1 MTSRLWQMTDIVD
14 VLEAWEARQSD
25 RRQSLEEGLV
35 PILINDPKHWRRRA
49 SRAVENNEHLAAFW
63 RDLDAE
69 AGASGVPVH
78 YVRFG
83 SRQRVD
89 GALGQPD
96 AGHGRQLSGGA
107 TFTSHR

>member
-49 SRAVENNEHLAAFW
+49 KAARAMADELTDPRLQRRTLRIAEDYEDLAK
-63 RDLDAE
+63 RAE
-69 AGASGVPVH
+69 KRLH
-78 YVRFG
+78 EREG
-83 SRQRVD
+83 SSSQ
-89 GALGQPD
+89 
-96 AGHGRQLSGGA
+96 SN
-107 TFTSHR
+107 